1 MFIAMNHFKVAD
13 GKADEFERAWRDRQ
27 TYLTDVPGFVEFALL
42 KADAA
47 GEYISHRV
55 WKDRTSFGDWTN
67 SEAFV
72 KGHRQGSLMGV
83 LEGAPHVSTYEAI
96 IVETAEGRTVGAG

>member
-1 MFIAMNHFKVAD
+1 MFIAMNHFKVAN
-13 GKADEFERAWRDRQ
+13 GKEDEFERAWRERQ
-27 TYLTDVPGFVEFALL
+27 TYLDGVAGFVEFALL

-47 GEYISHRV
+47 GEYISHSV
-55 WKDRTSFGDWTN
+55 WKDRAAFVDWTN

-83 LEGAPHVSTYEAI
+83 LEGAPHGSTYEAI
-96 IVETAEGRTVGAG
+96 IVETAEGRTAGAG